1 MMMSTSVYDEK
12 TGMKQEEQATQENQQ
27 SSSQTN
33 NNANKFNSFPMRQKK
48 SKLKQA
54 PKSTSALQ
62 HGNTNHRMLLSISAT
77 SGQSQHPLVT
87 LSQEEL
93 ELNVRAARYRSQ
105 ENERLKQLIRANCW
119 PIRHPIRR
127 YLWKCVLQVSR
138 TGNKSGAASSGDE
151 ANTSLNNKENQIK
164 IELLANEADYNRH
177 LDRIFGKCTQT
188 FFYSINQFEKILLFV
203 FLYLYI
209 SVLLFLES
217 NKSFSSHSN

>member
-1 MMMSTSVYDEK
+1 MMSTSVYDEK
-12 TGMKQEEQATQENQQ
+12 TGMKQEDKRATQESQQ

-33 NNANKFNSFPMRQKK
+33 SNSNKFNSFPMRQKK

-54 PKSTSALQ
+54 PQSTSALQ
-62 HGNTNHRMLLSISAT
+62 HGNTNSHRMLLSISAT

-127 YLWKCVLQVSR
+127 YLWKSVLQVSR

-177 LDRIFGKCTQT
+177 LDRIFGKCNQT
-188 FFYSINQFEKILLFV
+188 FF
-203 FLYLYI
+203 
-209 SVLLFLES
+209 
-217 NKSFSSHSN
+217 